1 MTEMP
6 ATPSW
11 MGAPKRP
18 AILKWLSKI
27 EEVLGALLVLL
38 IFVLLTIQVFQR
50 YLPVATQPWIGE
62 VSLYVLMALGF
73 MLVGSLMGQGRH
85 LSIEAIM
92 NVGRPEFKRFVV
104 VISSILSAIICAVLA
119 QDSWALMSSDTGQTL
134 QVTGFPMW
142 ILYII
147 PFFAFVS
154 GTVQAL
160 ANIIWAPVENIETI
174 EEEALR
180 AVDAETSVAVS
191 TNSPG
196 DKLDG
201 GTLNEEA
208 RS

>member
-62 VSLYVLMALGF
+62 VSRYALMALGF

-92 NVGRPEFKRFVV
+92 NVGRPESKRFVV

-119 QDSWALMSSDTGQTL
+119 QDSWALISSDTGQTL
-134 QVTGFPMW
+134 KVTGFPMW

>member
-62 VSLYVLMALGF
+62 VSRYALMALGF

-119 QDSWALMSSDTGQTL
+119 QDSWALISSDTGQTL
-134 QVTGFPMW
+134 QVTGVPMW

>member
-62 VSLYVLMALGF
+62 VSRYALMALGF

-85 LSIEAIM
+85 LSI
-92 NVGRPEFKRFVV
+92 
-104 VISSILSAIICAVLA
+104 
-119 QDSWALMSSDTGQTL
+119 
-134 QVTGFPMW
+134 
-142 ILYII
+142 
-147 PFFAFVS
+147 
-154 GTVQAL
+154 
-160 ANIIWAPVENIETI
+160 
-174 EEEALR
+174 
-180 AVDAETSVAVS
+180 
-191 TNSPG
+191 
-196 DKLDG
+196 
-201 GTLNEEA
+201 
-208 RS
+208 